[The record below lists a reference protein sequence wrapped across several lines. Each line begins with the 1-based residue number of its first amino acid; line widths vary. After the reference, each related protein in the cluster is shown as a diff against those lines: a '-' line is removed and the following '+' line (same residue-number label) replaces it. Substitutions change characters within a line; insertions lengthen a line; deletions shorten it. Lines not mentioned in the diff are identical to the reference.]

1 MLVVSAQSLRL
12 AEWTWLGR
20 VAYAQALCLQE
31 HVRDQVA
38 EDRAVET
45 LLLLEHDPV
54 ITLGRHADPANILAS
69 PEDLRNRG
77 IDVLRTTRG
86 GDVTFHGPGQLVGY
100 SVFRLQHGVRAHV
113 KAMAD
118 AIVATLDLLGIASE
132 WRESQPGV
140 WVGADKIC
148 AVGVHVRHRTT
159 AHGFA
164 LNVNTELDAF
174 RSIVPCGLH
183 DAGVTSMAKLLG
195 TTFEL
200 ETMAEHLAR
209 AFARSFGLRM
219 VQLSASS
226 SRLQIAN
233 ENL

>member
-1 MLVVSAQSLRL
+1 VVNVQSLRL
-12 AEWTWLGR
+12 AEWAWLGR
-20 VAYAQALCLQE
+20 VPYGQALRLQE

-38 EDRAVET
+38 EGRAADT

-54 ITLGRHADPANILAS
+54 ITLGRSADPANVISS
-69 PEDLRNRG
+69 PEDLRKSG
-77 IDVLRTTRG
+77 IAVIRTARG

-100 SVFRLQHGVRAHV
+100 PIVHLQRGVRAHV

-118 AIVATLDLLGIASE
+118 AMVATLDLLGIASE
-132 WRESQPGV
+132 WRESHPGV

-148 AVGVHVRHRTT
+148 AIGVHVRRRV
-159 AHGFA
+159 ASHGFA
-164 LNVNTELDAF
+164 LNVSTDLAAF
-174 RSIVPCGLH
+174 GSIVPCGLH
-183 DAGVTSMAKLLG
+183 DAGVTSIAKLLG

-200 ETMAEHLAR
+200 ETVAEHLVR
-209 AFARSFGLRM
+209 AFARSFGMRM

-233 ENL
+233 EDL

>member
-1 MLVVSAQSLRL
+1 VVSAQSLRL

-20 VAYAQALCLQE
+20 VAYSQALRLQE

-38 EDRAVET
+38 EGRASDT

-54 ITLGRHADPANILAS
+54 ITLGRNADPANVLSS
-69 PEDLRNRG
+69 PEDLHSRG
-77 IDVLRTTRG
+77 VSVVRTTRG

-100 SVFRLQHGVRAHV
+100 PIFRLQRGVRAHV

-132 WRESQPGV
+132 WRESHPGV

-148 AVGVHVRHRTT
+148 AVGVHVRRRTT

-164 LNVNTELDAF
+164 LNVNTDLAAF

-183 DAGVTSMAKLLG
+183 DAGVTSIAKLLG

-200 ETMAEHLAR
+200 ETMAAHLSYAFAR
-209 AFARSFGLRM
+209 AFGIDM
-219 VQLSASS
+219 VQLSALS